1 MPDMQ
6 ELQEIF
12 EHFDEDENGRIDRG
26 EFGQLMNAL
35 GADAPKA
42 ELDMGFDLID
52 SDDDG
57 EIDFDEFAKWWVSR

>member
-1 MPDMQ
+1 MTDMQ

-12 EHFDEDENGRIDRG
+12 EHFDEDENGRIDRA

-52 SDDDG
+52 ADDDG